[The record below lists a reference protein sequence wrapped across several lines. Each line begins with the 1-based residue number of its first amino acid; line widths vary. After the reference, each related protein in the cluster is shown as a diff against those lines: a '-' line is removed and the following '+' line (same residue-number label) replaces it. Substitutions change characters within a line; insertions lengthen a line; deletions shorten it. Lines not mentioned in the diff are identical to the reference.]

1 LNDPEWVFPDSISS
15 RSRLT
20 PYAGPLLMDRRHWLL
35 FGFALAC
42 IAGLLLW
49 IGELDL
55 GMEESMTSPIP
66 PAARPPAAQ
75 APAANTQP

>member
-1 LNDPEWVFPDSISS
+1 
-15 RSRLT
+15 
-20 PYAGPLLMDRRHWLL
+20 MDRRHWLL

-55 GMEESMTSPIP
+55 GMEESMTSPMP
-66 PAARPPAAQ
+66 PAARPPATQ